1 MKFIRFTFILFL
13 FSFSASAH
21 LELFRMSDANYFS
34 NEIWTGSYGFDVT
47 IIKSKKLFIKEIGI
61 DFFSVGDDNK
71 AELELIIFD
80 KESSSEIYK
89 QSKFFSA
96 IDNQAAFFGVDL
108 FFEEGKN
115 YSFVIRNTQRSENKD
130 NLITLFKINELNN
143 ASNALFFTSDN
154 IYHSNS
160 NKLLFATSDKSDYF
174 PFIHVGA
181 SKQSGI
187 SLIENQEDFVFQ
199 KRIPGKV
206 CLSLKAIDNPIFID
220 SVGLRNVFAYS
231 QSKLF
236 MSIKNDSSNSS
247 LFIIDTIFKE
257 DFSDDLFFKLKFKL
271 SNDYSHTFC
280 YGFSSNKADS
290 MPSYFKPLSIPFT
303 DNLKKVVASNLFS
316 INQNSQI
323 NYSDSISFPLLLNF
337 TEFGTLN
344 FNKKDIHL
352 TYNSFGEEL
361 IFNSSVELDDFLLVD
376 LLGNSYPLLKFY
388 QEGNNFLYYFR
399 PNIKGILVVRSKYF
413 TKKILL
419 H

>member
-1 MKFIRFTFILFL
+1 MKFIFFTIILFL
-13 FSFSASAH
+13 ISFFSSAH

-34 NEIWTGSYGFDVT
+34 NENWTGSYGFDVT
-47 IIKSKKLFIKEIGI
+47 ITKSKKLFIKEIGI

-71 AELELIIFD
+71 AELELVIFD

-89 QSKFFSA
+89 KSKFFLG
-96 IDNQAAFFGVDL
+96 IDNQAVFFEIDL
-108 FFEEGKN
+108 FLEESKN

-130 NLITLFKINELNN
+130 NLITLFKIDELNN
-143 ASNALFFTSDN
+143 PSNALFFTSDN

-160 NKLLFATSDKSDYF
+160 NKLLFASSDKSDYF

-247 LFIIDTIFKE
+247 LFVIDTIFKE
-257 DFSDDLFFKLKFKL
+257 DYSDDLFFKWKFKL
-271 SNDYSHTFC
+271 SNNYSHTFC

-290 MPSYFKPLSIPFT
+290 MPAYFKPPSIPFT
-303 DNLKKVVASNLFS
+303 DNLKKVIASNLYS
-316 INQNSQI
+316 VNQNGNS

-337 TEFGTLN
+337 TEFSTLN
-344 FNKKDIHL
+344 FNQKDIHL
-352 TYNSFGEEL
+352 TFSSFGEEL
-361 IFNSSVELDDFLLVD
+361 IFNSSVALDDLLLVD

>member
-1 MKFIRFTFILFL
+1 
-13 FSFSASAH
+13 
-21 LELFRMSDANYFS
+21 MSDANYFS
-34 NEIWTGSYGFDVT
+34 NDTWTGSYGFDVT
-47 IIKSKKLFIKEIGI
+47 ITKSKKLFIKEIGI

-71 AELELIIFD
+71 AELELVIFD

-89 QSKFFSA
+89 KSKFFLG
-96 IDNQAAFFGVDL
+96 IDNQAAFFEVDL
-108 FFEEGKN
+108 FLEEGKN
-115 YSFVIRNTQRSENKD
+115 YSFVIRNTQLPENKD
-130 NLITLFKINELNN
+130 NLITLFKVNELNN
-143 ASNALFFTSDN
+143 PSNALFFTSDN

-160 NKLLFATSDKSDYF
+160 NKLLFVSSDKSDCF

-247 LFIIDTIFKE
+247 LFVIDTIFKE
-257 DFSDDLFFKLKFKL
+257 DYSDDLFFKFKFKL
-271 SNDYSHTFC
+271 SNNYSHTFC

-290 MPSYFKPLSIPFT
+290 MPAYFKPPSIPFT
-303 DNLKKVVASNLFS
+303 DNLKKVIASNLYS
-316 INQNSQI
+316 VNQNGNS

-337 TEFGTLN
+337 TKFSTLN
-344 FNKKDIHL
+344 FNQKDIHL
-352 TYNSFGEEL
+352 TFSSFGEEL
-361 IFNSSVELDDFLLVD
+361 IFNSSVALDDLLLVD

-388 QEGNNFLYYFR
+388 QEENNFLYYFR

-413 TKKILL
+413 TNKILL

>member
-1 MKFIRFTFILFL
+1 
-13 FSFSASAH
+13 
-21 LELFRMSDANYFS
+21 MSDANYFS
-34 NEIWTGSYGFDVT
+34 NDTWTGSYGFDVT
-47 IIKSKKLFIKEIGI
+47 ITRSKKLFIKEIGI

-71 AELELIIFD
+71 AELELVIFD

-89 QSKFFSA
+89 KSKFFFG
-96 IDNQAAFFGVDL
+96 IDNQAAFFEVDMFL
-108 FFEEGKN
+108 EEGKN
-115 YSFVIRNTQRSENKD
+115 YSFVIRNTQLPENKD
-130 NLITLFKINELNN
+130 NLITLFKVNELINPLN
-143 ASNALFFTSDN
+143 TLFFTSDN

-160 NKLLFATSDKSDYF
+160 NKLLFASSDKSDYF

-206 CLSLKAIDNPIFID
+206 CVSLKAIDNPIFID

-247 LFIIDTIFKE
+247 LFVIDTVFKE
-257 DFSDDLFFKLKFKL
+257 DYSDDLFFKFKFKL
-271 SNDYSHTFC
+271 SNNYSHTFC
-280 YGFSSNKADS
+280 YGFSSIKADS

-303 DNLKKVVASNLFS
+303 DNLKKVIASNLFS
-316 INQNSQI
+316 VNQNGNI

-344 FNKKDIHL
+344 FNQKNIHL
-352 TYNSFGEEL
+352 IYSSFGEEL
-361 IFNSSVELDDFLLVD
+361 IFNSSVALDDLLLVD
-376 LLGNSYPLLKFY
+376 LLGNSYPLLKFHL
-388 QEGNNFLYYFR
+388 EGNNFLYYFR
-399 PNIKGILVVRSKYF
+399 PNNKGILVVRSKYF
-413 TKKILL
+413 TKKVLL

>member
-1 MKFIRFTFILFL
+1 MKFILYTFILFL
-13 FSFSASAH
+13 VPFFSSAH

-34 NEIWTGSYGFDVT
+34 NDTWTGSYGFDVT
-47 IIKSKKLFIKEIGI
+47 ITRSKKLFIKEIGI

-206 CLSLKAIDNPIFID
+206 CLSLKAIDNSIFID

-236 MSIKNDSSNSS
+236 MAIKNDSSNSS

-271 SNDYSHTFC
+271 SNNYSHTFC

-413 TKKILL
+413 NKKILL

>member
-1 MKFIRFTFILFL
+1 
-13 FSFSASAH
+13 
-21 LELFRMSDANYFS
+21 MSDANYFS
-34 NEIWTGSYGFDVT
+34 NDTWTGSYGFDVT
-47 IIKSKKLFIKEIGI
+47 ITKSKKLFIKEIGI

-71 AELELIIFD
+71 AELELVIFD

-89 QSKFFSA
+89 KSKFFLG
-96 IDNQAAFFGVDL
+96 IDNQAAFFEVDL
-108 FFEEGKN
+108 FLEEGKN
-115 YSFVIRNTQRSENKD
+115 YSFVIRNTQLPENKD
-130 NLITLFKINELNN
+130 NLITLFKVNELNN
-143 ASNALFFTSDN
+143 PSNALFFTSDN

-160 NKLLFATSDKSDYF
+160 NKLLFVSSDKSDCF

-220 SVGLRNVFAYS
+220 SVGLRNVFAFS

-247 LFIIDTIFKE
+247 LFVIDTIFKE
-257 DFSDDLFFKLKFKL
+257 DYSDDLFFKFKFKL
-271 SNDYSHTFC
+271 SNNYSHTFC

-290 MPSYFKPLSIPFT
+290 MPAYFKPPSIPFT
-303 DNLKKVVASNLFS
+303 DNLKKVIASNLYS
-316 INQNSQI
+316 VNQNGNS

-337 TEFGTLN
+337 TEFSTLN
-344 FNKKDIHL
+344 FNQKDIHL
-352 TYNSFGEEL
+352 TFSSFGEEL
-361 IFNSSVELDDFLLVD
+361 IFNSSVALDDLLLVD

-388 QEGNNFLYYFR
+388 QEENNFLYYFR

-413 TKKILL
+413 TNKILL